1 MDKIKISSCYCD
13 IPLKKLV
20 KLTRMRFID
29 RIETEEIMNRLTSQ
43 VDKEYLAV
51 VALLDV
57 NEKDLIH
64 LVEAEN
70 PDQLQHF
77 LACRNRTKEILEH
90 YGLQVKEN

>member
-1 MDKIKISSCYCD
+1 MHKIKISSCYCK

-29 RIETEEIMNRLTSQ
+29 RIETQEIMNRLSSQ
-43 VDKEYLAV
+43 EDREYLAV

-57 NEKDLIH
+57 SEKDLVP

-77 LACRNRTKEILEH
+77 LACRSRTKEILEH